1 MYKSYIH
8 IHIHVIYIYKS
19 YIHIHTCYIYIY
31 VAGTFGVYFV
41 PPRTNVIKRN
51 SICIYT
57 IYISKYVYMC
67 VQVQQKV
74 AIFSL
79 APQPAQRPFSAP
91 RDAVTSTRER
101 TPIWTLGR
109 RVLQCQL
116 CCFPSLQATKFW
128 NAHASLGLLCAHAW
142 ECFGSQEFVVVQL
155 VACLVIS
162 IVF

>member
-1 MYKSYIH
+1 MIC
-8 IHIHVIYIYKS
+8 IYIYINS
-19 YIHIHTCYIYIY
+19 IYTSNVIHNIY

-41 PPRTNVIKRN
+41 PPRTNVIKRH

-57 IYISKYVYMC
+57 IYTSKYVYMC

-101 TPIWTLGR
+101 TPI
-109 RVLQCQL
+109 
-116 CCFPSLQATKFW
+116 
-128 NAHASLGLLCAHAW
+128 
-142 ECFGSQEFVVVQL
+142 
-155 VACLVIS
+155 
-162 IVF
+162 

>member
-1 MYKSYIH
+1 MYVLNKYALFASLR
-8 IHIHVIYIYKS
+8 
-19 YIHIHTCYIYIY
+19 TYIYIY

-41 PPRTNVIKRN
+41 PPRTNVIKRH

-57 IYISKYVYMC
+57 IYTSKYVYMC

-101 TPIWTLGR
+101 TPI
-109 RVLQCQL
+109 
-116 CCFPSLQATKFW
+116 
-128 NAHASLGLLCAHAW
+128 
-142 ECFGSQEFVVVQL
+142 
-155 VACLVIS
+155 
-162 IVF
+162 